1 MRCSAAATAV
11 FVLALLAGAAL
22 APVAAS
28 SPPRPVCPACGTL
41 FERAADERGVDVTV
55 HESAALV
62 RVHGNGSATWTIHNR
77 LNATGGFR
85 EDPDALDATAR
96 ALVAREYGPPTD
108 ATLRATRIEGDTAVV
123 VLHDPDAAERHAG
136 LLVVDYLHTGG
147 DGTGIRLNADRFS
160 IRGPSGTVVT
170 NRPASGRA
178 NGSTVTWT
186 GSVAGPGYVGP
197 SLDGSPYVAFGAPS
211 DRGLRTVAALA
222 LATLPIVV
230 GALGRFLL
238 GQTLLFAGTLAV
250 VAAAAHSHEF
260 ERGPVAYGS
269 VLAAVGAA
277 GALLPGL
284 ANGPGWVS
292 VPALAAVG
300 IGLAATH
307 PAVRGRRWTPGRLAA
322 GAVVV
327 LVLAS
332 AVLFALERAIDAYDP
347 LRATVRSLG
356 LALPFAA
363 CLPLGAALRGDRRDV
378 LIWGGV
384 AVLAFVATALTLVNP
399 GDPPTGLGGGL
410 LMVFLYGFAVAFPVL
425 GSLVLATG
433 WALASRES
441 VSPRTA

>member
-1 MRCSAAATAV
+1 MRGPAAVAV
-11 FVLALLAGAAL
+11 ALAVALLAGAVLGPA
-22 APVAAS
+22 AAS

-41 FERAADERGVDVTV
+41 FERTAADHGVDVTV
-55 HESAALV
+55 HESTALV
-62 RVHGNGSATWTIHNR
+62 QVHGNGSATWTICNR
-77 LNATGGFR
+77 LNATDGFR

-96 ALVAREYGPPTD
+96 GLADREYGPPRD
-108 ATLRATRIEGDTAVV
+108 ATLRAARPQGDTAVV

-170 NRPASGRA
+170 NTPASGSV

-211 DRGLRTVAALA
+211 DRGLRTAAALA

-230 GALGRFLL
+230 GALGRFVL

-250 VAAAAHSHEF
+250 VAAAAHGHEF

-307 PAVRGRRWTPGRLAA
+307 PAVRGRQWTPGRLAA
-322 GAVVV
+322 GAGVV

-332 AVLFALERAIDAYDP
+332 AVLFALEHAIDAYDP
-347 LRATVRSLG
+347 FRATARSLG

-363 CLPLGAALRGDRRDV
+363 CLPLGAALRGSRREILV
-378 LIWGGV
+378 WGGV
-384 AVLAFVATALTLVNP
+384 AVLAFVVTTLTLVNP
-399 GDPPTGLGGGL
+399 ADPPTGLGGGL
-410 LMVFLYGFAVAFPVL
+410 LLVFLYGFAVAFPVL

-433 WALASRES
+433 WALVSREPG
-441 VSPRTA
+441 SPWTA